1 MAETP
6 YEGLNDDLLRRSRDL
21 SDSMA
26 DIASAA
32 TRLGKELEDVDG
44 YTSGINNNFTQIRN
58 SANRV
63 ADIQKKARDSAKG
76 TSEALGEQTKNLNRV
91 KELNIA
97 IDKLYAASKSA
108 TGETRDNLIAHARHL
123 TEARDN
129 STTLAEMYGKMAA
142 DGAKLD
148 KASSAFDTMGQVA
161 QKYFGSNFA
170 KPFQAASDAARQQT
184 LDNAQM
190 VVEREKLDEVIK
202 KGGKGLTRAKL
213 EELNLTKVTGELAGT
228 AANEKLKKYRASL
241 KVQSSMKA
249 GFKAMGPMISKA
261 LGPLLWIKLAVDA
274 IKFFVSLF
282 VDANKQSVELAR
294 SMGTSVSSADVLR
307 DRFREIR
314 TITGTTR
321 NNIESLV
328 KAQAEL
334 NDEFGAA
341 FVASNGTLDSQ
352 TFLTSRLGI
361 NAAQAAKLNVR
372 FEATSTNARS
382 STDSIIEM
390 SQAFADTNGYAMPLD
405 KLLKSTSEASGQIA
419 ASFGFSNEKIA
430 RAIVQ
435 VRKFG
440 LNLTQ
445 AQSIAKGL
453 LDFETSIG
461 NELEAELLTGKQF
474 NFERARALAA
484 TGRIGDATEEVMKQ
498 MQNLTEEQRRS
509 PIIME
514 SVAAATGLSVDA
526 LQDAFLIQ
534 QNNNRAAQKYEE
546 ILKSGNEAEIAR
558 WRAQSGLEQA
568 TRDEI
573 EARVTLGEQ
582 FQEAMADVK
591 QQFVGLVKGGTIQI
605 LVDAIKDF
613 ADFVAKFTGP
623 STAELAQKEAARIA
637 ADNNI
642 DIAVKEKVQEYA
654 SKASAMEAAS
664 KIRMGNAGS
673 TLGFKLLSKFYGNKA
688 LQTANQDL
696 NVQDFTIKTHPKD
709 TLVMAGGTKLGQ
721 DSQKTNQLL
730 ERLISAVERGGDV
743 YIDGNK
749 AGRALVLA
757 SHKLS

>member
-108 TGETRDNLIAHARHL
+108 TGKTRDNLIAHARHL

-170 KPFQAASDAARQQT
+170 KPFQAASDAARQQA
-184 LDNAQM
+184 LDNA
-190 VVEREKLDEVIK
+190 KL
-202 KGGKGLTRAKL
+202 GGA
-213 EELNLTKVTGELAGT
+213 NLKTGEGLNKQALERLGILDQMTGKNGKILTGT
-228 AANEKLKKYRASL
+228 AAAAKIQKEGLLKGL
-241 KVQSSMKA
+241 KSQSTLAA

-642 DIAVKEKVQEYA
+642 DIAVKEEVQEYA